1 MGEVEISLQKQRE
14 QRGRP
19 FRKGQSGNPAGRPP
33 GLRNRA
39 TAAIAAA
46 EALLDGEAEAVVRK
60 LLDLALGGDRAALRL
75 VADRILAPRRER
87 PVHLE
92 LPPMGDAGEIA
103 AAMAGL
109 ASAAAEGALSPAEA
123 ADFARVAEIQLR
135 AVAVADLERRL
146 AALEAEA
153 GDAAAAPA

>member
-1 MGEVEISLQKQRE
+1 MGEAENSLQKQRE

-33 GLRNRA
+33 GARNRA
-39 TAAIAAA
+39 TAAIAAV
-46 EALLDGEAEAVVRK
+46 EAMLDNEAEAVIRK
-60 LLDLALGGDRAALRL
+60 LLDLALGGDRVALRL

-92 LPPMGDAGEIA
+92 LPLMHDAEEIA

-109 ASAAAEGALSPAEA
+109 TSAAAAGALSPGEA

-135 AVAVADLERRL
+135 AVAVADLERRV
-146 AALEAEA
+146 AALEA
-153 GDAAAAPA
+153 GDAAAVPA

>member
-1 MGEVEISLQKQRE
+1 MGEAEKSLQKQRE

-33 GLRNRA
+33 GVRNRA

-46 EALLDGEAEAVVRK
+46 EAMLDGEAEAVIRK

-75 VADRILAPRRER
+75 CADRILAPRRER

-92 LPPMGDAGEIA
+92 IPRMEDTGDVA
-103 AAMAGL
+103 AAMTAL
-109 ASAAAEGALSPAEA
+109 AAAAAEGAVAPADA
-123 ADFARVAEIQLR
+123 ADLAKVAEIRLR
-135 AVAVADLERRL
+135 AVAVADLERRVR
-146 AALEAEA
+146 ALEAEA
-153 GDAAAAPA
+153 GDVAARA